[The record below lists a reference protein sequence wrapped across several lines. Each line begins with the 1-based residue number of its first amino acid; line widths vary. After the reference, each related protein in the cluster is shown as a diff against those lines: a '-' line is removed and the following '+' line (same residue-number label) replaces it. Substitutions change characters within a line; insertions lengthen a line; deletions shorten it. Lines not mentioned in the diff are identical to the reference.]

1 MKQRKQKKKQRDILG
16 GYSAGAPPLPI
27 PNREVKPGRA
37 DGTAPQCG
45 RVGRRPLFEER
56 DALRRKS
63 WGVPPTV
70 FVRLCVRLCVL
81 SRGPAS
87 PFRTELQFR
96 VLRKGRGGLRRS
108 RNRQD
113 GNVYCLPLLSFY
125 ATHLFFLL
133 FFLLFLWE
141 RFGGIVS
148 FLYFCHRNLKRKG
161 SVWLIP
167 TTDTLG

>member
-1 MKQRKQKKKQRDILG
+1 MG

-63 WGVPPTV
+63 WGVPPPV
-70 FVRLCVRLCVL
+70 FVCLCVRLCVL

-108 RNRQD
+108 RNRQNEVRCSCTWWCSGMVACEEGGKERGRQRSCRIED
-113 GNVYCLPLLSFY
+113 PLGQNGCSSLMVLVGK
-125 ATHLFFLL
+125 AVI
-133 FFLLFLWE
+133 
-141 RFGGIVS
+141 GGIVVGA
-148 FLYFCHRNLKRKG
+148 NVG
-161 SVWLIP
+161 EM
-167 TTDTLG
+167 T

>member
-56 DALRRKS
+56 DALRIKS

-70 FVRLCVRLCVL
+70 FVRLCV
-81 SRGPAS
+81 
-87 PFRTELQFR
+87 
-96 VLRKGRGGLRRS
+96 
-108 RNRQD
+108 
-113 GNVYCLPLLSFY
+113 LPR
-125 ATHLFFLL
+125 FLL
-133 FFLLFLWE
+133 AQ
-141 RFGGIVS
+141 
-148 FLYFCHRNLKRKG
+148 
-161 SVWLIP
+161 
-167 TTDTLG
+167 